1 MEHHHLLDLER
12 EARRAGS
19 GLNVSDLLG
28 HWQLQT
34 VWPKG
39 RTESN
44 ALSGWLLRS
53 LGACLEIS
61 ADSDGVLQLRNAVTL
76 GSLMLQFSGPGKLKG
91 RQPLLMFR
99 FDQVALTLGPLTLLA
114 RSLPAPEAGR
124 EPFFALISRN
134 PEGWMAARGR
144 GGGLAYWTLRDS
156 VGTHATCPQASSNGA
171 DGDGA

>member
-39 RTESN
+39 RTEAN

-61 ADSDGVLQLRNAVTL
+61 ADSDGVLQLRTTFLNVPWKRTQNTNLAFEICTDNLHNLDHVT
-76 GSLMLQFSGPGKLKG
+76 
-91 RQPLLMFR
+91 
-99 FDQVALTLGPLTLLA
+99 D
-114 RSLPAPEAGR
+114 
-124 EPFFALISRN
+124 
-134 PEGWMAARGR
+134 
-144 GGGLAYWTLRDS
+144 
-156 VGTHATCPQASSNGA
+156 
-171 DGDGA
+171 